1 MKKWMIIV
9 LAILVCF
16 PLLAGGQKGGGKEGE
31 PIKLMLGS
39 PVAENNPFTVGCLKF
54 AELVNKK
61 TDGRVTVDVLHSGQ
75 LGAEKELLESVMQG
89 SVDMLV
95 TSTGPLNA
103 WIEEVLVF
111 DLPYL
116 FRDKEHFYHVLDS
129 DVCRELVIEPLKELG
144 IYAFS
149 MWDAGDRNFFTSV
162 RSIEKPED
170 FTGLKI
176 RVMENPIYINQVKAM
191 GGNPVALPFSE
202 VYTSF
207 QQGIIDG
214 ADNNV
219 MNYYTAGFCEV
230 AKYLSLT
237 GHAYLPGF
245 LGINL
250 KKFEGLP
257 PDIQKAI
264 IEAAL
269 EASAYER
276 KYFNDMTDDTL
287 TMLEKEK
294 GVIVTRNP
302 DKTSM
307 YEATKHL
314 YDQYEQ
320 KVGGRQVIDAILNIN

>member
-1 MKKWMIIV
+1 MRKPMII
-9 LAILVCF
+9 LLIALISVCVF
-16 PLLAGGQKGGGKEGE
+16 AGGQKEGAKDGE

-39 PVAENNPFTVGCLKF
+39 PVAEDNPFTVGCKRF
-54 AELVNKK
+54 AELAEEK
-61 TDGRVTVDVLHSGQ
+61 TGGRVTVNVLHSGQ

-103 WIEEVLVF
+103 WVEEVLVF

-116 FRDKEHFYHVLDS
+116 FRDKDHFYKVLDS
-129 DVCRELVIEPLKELG
+129 DVCRDLVIEPLKDLG
-144 IYAFS
+144 IHAFS
-149 MWDAGDRNFFTSV
+149 MWDSGDRNFFTSV
-162 RSIEKPED
+162 REIEEPDD
-170 FTGLKI
+170 FKGLKI
-176 RVMENPIYINQVKAM
+176 RVMENPIYIGQVKAM
-191 GGNPVALPFSE
+191 GGNPVAMPFSE

-219 MNYYTAGFCEV
+219 MNYFTAGFYEV
-230 AKYLSLT
+230 SKYLSLT

-250 KKFEGLP
+250 EKFESFP
-257 PDIQKAI
+257 KDIQEALT
-264 IEAAL
+264 EAAL

-276 KYFNDMTDDTL
+276 QYFTDMTEKTL
-287 TMLEKEK
+287 NMLEKEK

-302 DKTSM
+302 DKQAM
-307 YEATKHL
+307 FEATKHL
-314 YDQYEQ
+314 YEQYEET
-320 KVGGRQVIDAILNIN
+320 VGGREVIDAILELK